1 MAQIADPANLAQFHD
16 AEDRLITVLLIR
28 AGIRIGSAVTLP
40 LDCLVYDGEA
50 PYLRYLNHKMQREAF
65 VPIGPD
71 TAELVKA
78 QQQTSAASNDARLNL
93 PRPAR

>member
-1 MAQIADPANLAQFHD
+1 M
-16 AEDRLITVLLIR
+16 RL
-28 AGIRIGSAVTLP
+28 TLP

-71 TAELVKA
+71 TAELIKVA
-78 QQQTSAASNDARLNL
+78 TTGQHGQVS
-93 PRPAR
+93 PRPAVPVPQYPVEPGRQPPGHRREVPAGS